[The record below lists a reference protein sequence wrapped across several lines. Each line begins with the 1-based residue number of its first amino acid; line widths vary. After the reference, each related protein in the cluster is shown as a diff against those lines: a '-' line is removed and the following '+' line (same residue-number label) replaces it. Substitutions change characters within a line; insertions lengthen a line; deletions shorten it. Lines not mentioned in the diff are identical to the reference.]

1 MSGVEWILLLSQLP
15 SAPSSIRVM
24 LWRRMRAAGAV
35 SLHNGV
41 WALPASPKNELFMKE
56 ILAYVQEHGGNA
68 TSFIARAQ
76 TPEVEAGLIGDFT
89 KNADQDYDEFI
100 YECKGFLEELETE
113 IREKQFTFADL
124 DENEAEL
131 QKLTSW
137 LRKIRARDYLGNA
150 KAHDAGNAIEGCR
163 KLLRAFAR
171 SVYVTEGIDVPENEI
186 EYRDDDKAVEG

>member
-15 SAPSSIRVM
+15 SGPSSIRVM

-41 WALPASPKNELFMKE
+41 WALPSSLKNEQFMNE
-56 ILAYVQEHGGNA
+56 ILAYVQERGGNA
-68 TSFIARAQ
+68 TIFIARAQ
-76 TPEVEAGLIGDFT
+76 TQEVEAGLIGEFT
-89 KNADQDYDEFI
+89 KNIDQDYVEFI
-100 YECKGFLEELETE
+100 DKCKDFLVEIDQE
-113 IREKQFTFADL
+113 IRQKKFTFAEL

-150 KAHDAGNAIEGCR
+150 KAPDAGNALESCR
-163 KLLRAFAR
+163 EVLRTFAR
-171 SVYVTEGIDVPENEI
+171 SVYVEEGIDVPENEI
-186 EYRDDDKAVEG
+186 EYRDDKATEG

>member
-1 MSGVEWILLLSQLP
+1 MSGVEWNLLLSQLP

-41 WALPASPKNELFMKE
+41 WALPSSPKNELFMNE
-56 ILAYVQEHGGNA
+56 ILTYVHDHGGTA
-68 TSFIARAQ
+68 SIFIARAQ
-76 TPEVEAGLIGDFT
+76 TPEIEAGLIGEFT
-89 KNADQDYDEFI
+89 KNTDQDYVEFI
-100 YECKGFLEELETE
+100 DECKGFIEELEME
-113 IREKQFTFADL
+113 ILQKKFTFAEL

-150 KAHDAGNAIEGCR
+150 RAPDAGNALESCR
-163 KLLRAFAR
+163 RLLRSFAR
-171 SVYVTEGIDVPENEI
+171 SVYVDEGIDVPESEI
-186 EYRDDDKAVEG
+186 EYRDDKPVEG

>member
-41 WALPASPKNELFMKE
+41 WALPSSLKNEQFMNE
-56 ILAYVQEHGGNA
+56 ILVYVQDHGGTA
-68 TSFIARAQ
+68 TVFIARAQ
-76 TPEVEAGLIGDFT
+76 TPEIEGGLVREFT
-89 KNADQDYDEFI
+89 KNTDQDYEEFL
-100 YECKGFLEELETE
+100 YECKGFLDELETE
-113 IREKQFTFADL
+113 IVQKKFTFADL

-137 LRKIRARDYLGNA
+137 LRKIRARDYLGNV
-150 KAHDAGNAIEGCR
+150 KATDAGNALESCR
-163 KLLRAFAR
+163 KKLRAFAR
-171 SVYVTEGIDVPENEI
+171 SVYVNEGIDVPESEI
-186 EYRDDDKAVEG
+186 EYRDDKPVES

>member
-41 WALPASPKNELFMKE
+41 WALPSSPKNEQFMNE
-56 ILAYVQEHGGNA
+56 ILTYVHDHSGNA
-68 TSFIARAQ
+68 TVFIARAQ
-76 TPEVEAGLIGDFT
+76 TQEVEAGLIDGFT
-89 KNADQDYDEFI
+89 KNTDQDYAEFI
-100 YECKGFLEELETE
+100 DECRGFLDELETE
-113 IREKQFTFADL
+113 IRQKKFTFAEL

-150 KAHDAGNAIEGCR
+150 RAPEAGNALESCR
-163 KLLRAFAR
+163 KILRTFAR
-171 SVYVTEGIDVPENEI
+171 SVYVDEGIDVSESEI
-186 EYRDDDKAVEG
+186 EYRDDKTAEG

>member
-15 SAPSSIRVM
+15 SGPSGIRVM

-41 WALPASPKNELFMKE
+41 WALPSSSKNEQFMNE
-56 ILAYVQEHGGNA
+56 ILSYVREHGGNA
-68 TSFIARAQ
+68 TIFIARAQ
-76 TPEVEAGLIGDFT
+76 TPEVEAGLTGEFT
-89 KNADQDYDEFI
+89 KNTDQDYVEFI
-100 YECKGFLEELETE
+100 DECKGFLVELETE
-113 IREKQFTFADL
+113 IRQKKFTFAEL

-150 KAHDAGNAIEGCR
+150 KAPDAGNALENCR
-163 KLLRAFAR
+163 KILRTFAR
-171 SVYVTEGIDVPENEI
+171 SVYVDEGIDVPENEI
-186 EYRDDDKAVEG
+186 EYRDDKAVEG

>member
-41 WALPASPKNELFMKE
+41 WALPSSPKNEQFTSE
-56 ILAYVQEHGGNA
+56 ILAYVHEHGGNA
-68 TSFIARAQ
+68 SIFIARAQ
-76 TPEVEAGLIGDFT
+76 TPEIEAGLIGEFT
-89 KNADQDYDEFI
+89 KNTDQDYEEFM
-100 YECKGFLEELETE
+100 YECKGFLDELETE
-113 IREKQFTFADL
+113 IRQKNFTFADL

-137 LRKIRARDYLGNA
+137 LRKIRARDYLGNV
-150 KAHDAGNAIEGCR
+150 KATDAGNALEGCR
-163 KLLRAFAR
+163 KLMRAFAR
-171 SVYVTEGIDVPENEI
+171 SVYVNEGIDVPESEI
-186 EYRDDDKAVEG
+186 EYRDDMSLEG